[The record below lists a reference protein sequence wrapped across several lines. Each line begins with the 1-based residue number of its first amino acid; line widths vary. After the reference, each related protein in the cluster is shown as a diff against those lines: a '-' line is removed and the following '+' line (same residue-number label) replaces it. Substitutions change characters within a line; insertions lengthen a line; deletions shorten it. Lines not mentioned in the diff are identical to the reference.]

1 MILAIATHKYVIA
14 FCVGLELFVANTRK
28 SLFVI
33 YILAFSLMSPIGI
46 GIGMAIIHSLAD
58 DPQVYYI
65 SVGVLQALSAGTI
78 LYVVVFQVLQRE
90 RSKNVSGNMQLF
102 CFILGFCAMMLVE
115 IFGMLLILSNYMC
128 FQ

>member
-1 MILAIATHKYVIA
+1 MIA
-14 FCVGLELFVANTRK
+14 FCVGLELYIAKTRK

-46 GIGMAIIHSLAD
+46 GIGIAVIDNLANEPQIYYVSVAI
-58 DPQVYYI
+58 
-65 SVGVLQALSAGTI
+65 LQALSAGTI

-115 IFGMLLILSNYMC
+115 IFGMFPLFHLIMHSKK
-128 FQ
+128 